1 MRNKMRWTGIGLML
15 SILVATCSFQ
25 TQVRAQE
32 TNQYF
37 LFAPPLSLGPGQS
50 SRFTLFLPDNVPI
63 RAQAKLMDE
72 HNLTI
77 LETPEVPVPARSP
90 FTLTFTHQQISE
102 ATRTSG
108 ATDFRIFVSVTTDLK
123 QKINTF
129 VISMQTLN
137 TSTGAVTDG
146 TSQTI
151 LVGERQTDL
160 DQTPGTLTQNYMAS
174 AVPGQP
180 LIISILNPTEPKSPG
195 QTITFTYTVTNT
207 SGNVIETRPAI
218 TIPSNEFRNVS
229 IDTSGW
235 IPDPLTGRA
244 NVRVTTVV
252 SGGPGRDPLNIKR
265 FFVIDPGTLTT
276 MWEAGDQCL
285 VFFVGGRP

>member
-1 MRNKMRWTGIGLML
+1 MRNKVRWSIGLMF
-15 SILVATCSFQ
+15 SILVATCSLQ
-25 TQVRAQE
+25 TQVCAQE

-50 SRFTLFLPDNVPI
+50 SRFTLFLPDGIPI
-63 RAQAKLMDE
+63 RAQAKLIDE

-77 LETPEVPVPARSP
+77 LESPEASVPAASP

-102 ATRTSG
+102 VTRTSG
-108 ATDFRIFVSVTTDLK
+108 AHFRIFVSVTTASR

-146 TSQTI
+146 TSQTVV
-151 LVGERQTDL
+151 VGEQQTDL

-174 AVPGQP
+174 AIPGQP

-195 QTITFTYTVTNT
+195 EPITFTYTVTNT
-207 SGNVIETRPAI
+207 SGNVIETSPAI
-218 TIPSNEFRNVS
+218 TIPSNEFRTVN

-244 NVRVTTVV
+244 NVRITTVV

-265 FFVIDPGTLTT
+265 FFVADPGTLTT

-285 VFFVGGRP
+285 VFFLGGRP

>member
-1 MRNKMRWTGIGLML
+1 MRNRVRWTGMGLML

-50 SRFTLFLPDNVPI
+50 SRFTLFVPDGVPI
-63 RAQAKLMDE
+63 RAKAKLMNE
-72 HNLTI
+72 QNLTI
-77 LETPEVPVPARSP
+77 LESPEVSIPASSP
-90 FTLTFTHQQISE
+90 FTLTFTHQTISE
-102 ATRTSG
+102 VTRTAG
-108 ATDFRIFVSVTTDLK
+108 INNFRIFVSANTTSR

-146 TSQTI
+146 SSQTI
-151 LVGERQTDL
+151 VVDEHRTDL
-160 DQTPGTLTQNYMAS
+160 DQTPGTMTQNYMAGV
-174 AVPGQP
+174 VPGQP

-207 SGNVIETRPAI
+207 SGNVIETSPTI
-218 TIPSNEFRNVS
+218 TIPANEFRNVS
-229 IDTSGW
+229 INTSNW
-235 IPDPLTGRA
+235 ISDPLTGRA

-252 SGGPGRDPLNIKR
+252 AAGPGSDPLNIKR
-265 FFVIDPGTLTT
+265 FFVIDPGTLNT

-285 VFFVGGRP
+285 VFFLGGRP